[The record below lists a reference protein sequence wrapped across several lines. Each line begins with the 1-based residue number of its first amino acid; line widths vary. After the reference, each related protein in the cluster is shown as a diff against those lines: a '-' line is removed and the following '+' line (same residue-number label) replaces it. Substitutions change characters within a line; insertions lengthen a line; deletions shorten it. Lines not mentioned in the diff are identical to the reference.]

1 MRRTIMKIKFEIEM
15 DFDQAFDALCEVLH
29 MDSLVNEEGKVEIK
43 KGMVYVNGKAV
54 DDRPDLFAALR
65 NVLNAKY
72 PNLEF
77 RSDSYITHYGD

>member
-1 MRRTIMKIKFEIEM
+1 MKISIEFDM
-15 DFDQAFDALCEVLH
+15 DLYQAFKALCEVLH
-29 MDSLVNEEGKVEIK
+29 MDKLVYEEGKVEIK

-65 NVLNAKY
+65 NVANAY
-72 PNLEF
+72 IPNCEF